1 MVQAATAQ
9 GQSNPFSQIA
19 FGRPSRTVPVKL
31 AVQLPLGVWLPSN
44 VKFTFDAKQPP
55 IAVTYKRCLPAAC
68 FADVELKDDLI
79 KKIRDATDQGTLEFD
94 DSNARPVKVPV
105 SFKGFAQALRCHD
118 EGINGSIRSRVK
130 LGSKPG
136 SPRRVRT
143 DHAMMVA

>member
-1 MVQAATAQ
+1 VTQDGRKQCEMVQATTAQ
-9 GQSNPFSQIA
+9 GQTNPFSQIA
-19 FGRPSRTVPVKL
+19 FGRPSKTVPVKL

-105 SFKGFAQALRCHD
+105 SFKGFAQAFD
-118 EGINGSIRSRVK
+118 
-130 LGSKPG
+130 
-136 SPRRVRT
+136 
-143 DHAMMVA
+143 AMAKE